1 VLLSIS
7 AHRLPAYGQEIQ
19 KEAEPTDVKQPIA
32 DFSKL
37 KHTKSGR
44 IDKIIDGLT
53 FILKDGTIVRLASL
67 DIPDFHIAS
76 EAPYVEA
83 AMALLKD
90 KLPERTEVMLYQTR
104 DAKKGRV
111 NRMNHQLAHVAIKK
125 DKIWI
130 QGEFLRHGL
139 ARVYTAPNKTEML
152 AQMYEVEVAARNKKL
167 GLWEEESLYT
177 VLSHDQADD
186 KIGKFVII
194 EGEVKKVAS
203 VRNQL
208 YLNFGDNWKTD
219 FTIQVSTGLRKKFA
233 REGVDL
239 MGIGQQKIRVR
250 GFLRE
255 YNGPLIELEDTAHLE
270 VLR

>member
-1 VLLSIS
+1 M
-7 AHRLPAYGQEIQ
+7 PAYGQEAQEVETQ
-19 KEAEPTDVKQPIA
+19 KKAEPTDAKKLVA

-67 DIPDFHIAS
+67 DIPDFYIVGD
-76 EAPYVEA
+76 APYAAA
-83 AMALLKD
+83 AMELLQD
-90 KLPERTEVMLYQTR
+90 KLSEQTEVMLYQTR

-125 DKIWI
+125 DKTWI

-152 AQMYEVEVAARNKKL
+152 TQMYAVEAATRDKKI
-167 GLWEEESLYT
+167 GLWEEGSLYQ
-177 VLSHDQADD
+177 VLSHNQAEN
-186 KIGKFVII
+186 KIGKFVVI

-208 YLNFGDNWKTD
+208 YLNFGDNWKID
-219 FTIQVSTGLRKKFA
+219 FTIQVSTGLRKQFA
-233 REGVDL
+233 REGIDVMSL
-239 MGIGQQKIRVR
+239 AQQKIRVR
-250 GFLRE
+250 GYLRE